1 MCACGDADDDLGF
14 CARCH
19 QSVPRRDDGLHRADL
34 AVMGG
39 LVAFFCV
46 LGMVIGSVILWD
58 SLFL

>member
-1 MCACGDADDDLGF
+1 M
-14 CARCH
+14 
-19 QSVPRRDDGLHRADL
+19 PRRDDGLHRADL